1 MTRTELTIQILKVV
15 IGLAFAAYF
24 VWWSLQ
30 VLDRLT
36 PEYDGTAMVGRIFKS
51 NAPGAYFVWWSL
63 QVLHRLTPEYD
74 GTAMVGRIFKS
85 NAPGAYFGVPPV
97 QVVE

>member
-1 MTRTELTIQILKVV
+1 MTRTELIIQILKVV

-51 NAPGAYFVWWSL
+51 NAPGAYF
-63 QVLHRLTPEYD
+63 
-74 GTAMVGRIFKS
+74 
-85 NAPGAYFGVPPV
+85 GVPHV
-97 QVVE
+97 QVVEVGLEVEI

>member
-1 MTRTELTIQILKVV
+1 MTRTELIIQVLKVV

-51 NAPGAYFVWWSL
+51 NAPGAYF
-63 QVLHRLTPEYD
+63 
-74 GTAMVGRIFKS
+74 
-85 NAPGAYFGVPPV
+85 GVPPV
-97 QVVE
+97 QVVEVGLEVEI

>member
-15 IGLAFAAYF
+15 IGLAFVAYF

-51 NAPGAYFVWWSL
+51 NAPGAYFGTWNNCPPTYTV
-63 QVLHRLTPEYD
+63 QD
-74 GTAMVGRIFKS
+74 GRCKPYTGPR
-85 NAPGAYFGVPPV
+85 
-97 QVVE
+97 